1 MRIVTWNVNSVR
13 ARQERVL
20 GWVAE
25 NRPDILCLQEIKAED
40 REFPTDAFRD
50 LGYHGATFGQKTYNG
65 VAILARS
72 ELTDVRRGLDGG
84 AEGEPARLIAATV
97 AGLRVHCVYAPNGE
111 APGTEKFAF
120 KLGWMARYTAQ
131 LAPLVGPDAQIVV
144 CGDFNVAPGDLDVY
158 DPEATREQI
167 HVSTPEREALA
178 RIVDVGL
185 VDVFR
190 KVYPTKIAYTF
201 WDYRMLAFPK
211 NRGYRIDHVFLPPG
225 LAARVT
231 AMTIDREARKGKQ
244 ASDHAPVIVDLA

>member
-13 ARQERVL
+13 ARQERIL
-20 GWVAE
+20 AWTQA
-25 NRPDILCLQEIKAED
+25 NRPDILCLQEIKSED

-50 LGYHGATFGQKTYNG
+50 LGYRVATFGQKTYNG
-65 VAILARS
+65 VAIAA
-72 ELTDVRRGLDGG
+72 LTPIADVHRGLDGG
-84 AEGEPARLIAATV
+84 ESEQARLIAATV

-120 KLGWMARYTAQ
+120 KMGWMGRYAAQ
-131 LAPLVGPDAQIVV
+131 LAPLVRPDAQLVV
-144 CGDFNVAPGDLDVY
+144 CGDFNVAPTDLDVY

-178 RIVDVGL
+178 RIVDLGL
-185 VDVFR
+185 VDVWR
-190 KVYPTKIAYTF
+190 KLNPTKIAYTF

-225 LAARVT
+225 LAARVNS
-231 AMTIDREARKGKQ
+231 AAIDREERKGKQ
-244 ASDHAPVIVDLA
+244 ASDHAPLIVDLE